1 MLGAFRELDQDEI
14 LDLQR
19 LKQILSGPV
28 PDYTVQAQLLVLLF
42 EYFESAIRN
51 HFISSSE
58 YQKLETLTQRR
69 EEELRTYIRV
79 EQQLRLH
86 VDNQEIKIKAL
97 EKFKEDRVRLMKRIH
112 EMETEKLKNEKLF

>member
-1 MLGAFRELDQDEI
+1 M
-14 LDLQR
+14 
-19 LKQILSGPV
+19 